1 MKLGILGS
9 GLIVRDVLPLLAA
22 MKKEGTIE
30 TCYLFAR
37 ESSVERASQLCDTWQ
52 LDGVFLDY
60 EELLK
65 TDIDTVYVALPNML
79 HFEFTKKA
87 LECGKH
93 AIVEKPIVLTSKEL
107 SILRETAKTHG
118 VLLMEAMSLHF
129 TPAYHVLR
137 DTLPELG
144 PVRMISFQFC
154 QYSSRYDAFLEGHI
168 APAFD
173 PACAGGA
180 LMDLNVYNLHAIIGL
195 FGRPKSFT
203 YQPNM
208 QRGIDTSGVV
218 TLDYGDC
225 KAVALAAKDCQAPVH
240 STISGEKA
248 CLTIPMPMNQIS
260 AFTMTDRKGQLIRNI
275 DFQEDVHRLSYEFY
289 EFERMIREKDFAR
302 ADRLLETS
310 AIVTEILEALRPY

>member
-9 GLIVRDVLPLLAA
+9 GLIVRDVLPLLTT
-22 MKKEGTIE
+22 MKQECKIE
-30 TCYLFAR
+30 TCYILAR
-37 ESSVERASQLCDTWQ
+37 TSSAERAKNLCETYH

-60 EELLK
+60 DALLQA
-65 TDIDTVYVALPNML
+65 DIDTVYVALPNTL

-87 LECGKH
+87 LERGKH
-93 AIVEKPIVLTSKEL
+93 AIVEKPITLTSEEL
-107 SILRETAKTHG
+107 QILRNTAKAHG
-118 VLLMEAMSLHF
+118 VLLIEAMSLHF
-129 TPAYHVLR
+129 TPAYQAVR

-144 PVRMISFQFC
+144 PVRMINFQFC
-154 QYSSRYDAFLEGHI
+154 QYSSRYDAFLDGKT

-218 TLDYGDC
+218 TLDYDDC

-240 STISGEKA
+240 STIAGEKA

-260 AFTMTDRKGQLIRNI
+260 AFTVTDHKGQMIQTC
-275 DFQEDVHRLSYEFY
+275 DFQENVHRLSYEFY
-289 EFERMIREKDFAR
+289 EFERIIREQDFSR
-302 ADRLLETS
+302 ADQLLEIS

>member
-9 GLIVRDVLPLLAA
+9 GLIVRDVLPLLTT
-22 MKKEGTIE
+22 MKQECKIE
-30 TCYLFAR
+30 TCYILAR
-37 ESSVERASQLCDTWQ
+37 TSSAERAKNLCETYQ

-60 EELLK
+60 DALLQA
-65 TDIDTVYVALPNML
+65 DIDTVYVALPNTL

-93 AIVEKPIVLTSKEL
+93 AIVEKPITLTSEEL
-107 SILRETAKTHG
+107 QILRDTAKAHG
-118 VLLMEAMSLHF
+118 VLLIEAMSLHF
-129 TPAYHVLR
+129 TPAYQALR

-144 PVRMISFQFC
+144 PVRMINFQFC
-154 QYSSRYDAFLEGHI
+154 QYSSRYDAFLDGKT

-218 TLDYGDC
+218 TLDYVDC

-240 STISGEKA
+240 STIAGEKS

-260 AFTMTDRKGQLIRNI
+260 AFTITDHKGQMIQTC
-275 DFQEDVHRLSYEFY
+275 DFHENVHRLSYEFY
-289 EFERMIREKDFAR
+289 EFERMIRERDFAK
-302 ADRLLETS
+302 ADQLLEIS